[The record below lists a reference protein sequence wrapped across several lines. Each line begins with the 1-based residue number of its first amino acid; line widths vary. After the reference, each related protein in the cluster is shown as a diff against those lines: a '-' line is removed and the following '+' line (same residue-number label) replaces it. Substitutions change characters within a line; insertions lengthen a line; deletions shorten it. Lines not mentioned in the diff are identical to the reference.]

1 MDPIYLLQAS
11 ILSKII
17 NNPMG
22 LKETPI
28 YISLVFAVYLLYRII
43 PYKISESIN
52 NYILEKWFDKDESS
66 IIIPYHI
73 KTFSSGLK
81 PIERTIYSERFHAIT
96 YHIIKYHLCDFSS
109 MNENIQF
116 ENSRNY
122 YHNDSD
128 FILLPKHTNRIKI
141 ADGDSPDD
149 SIYFEII
156 LENIKSQENDSEEA
170 DPKKTVFLR
179 TPSKKYIYK
188 LSKQGK
194 DSLESLHEFL
204 GDLVQTYKDEVINKP
219 IQYNFEYIS
228 TIKDDNDK
236 SILKI
241 KESPFHT
248 NRTFQNLF
256 FERKSEFIEF
266 ISKFNSLKHTK
277 KSDIEYRESVKN
289 EYKRIGNPYKA
300 TILLH
305 GDPGCGK
312 SSLIKATAEYTG
324 RHCVLVSW
332 MKIKTCT
339 DFISLLRPMKIGYKE
354 YKPSELIIVFE
365 DFDAN
370 ACEILKT
377 RANLKT
383 KKGTIEI
390 DNGSVDS
397 SDFDDLGQDPSLKSI
412 KTQLDKIMNPKTI
425 FPLTPIADEL
435 TLDYILNALDGIAEL
450 HDTIIFFTTNDIESI
465 DPALKRP
472 GRIDLILKME
482 KISQKMIRDLLEYR
496 YGCILENNIL
506 EKIKKIPENK
516 YSYAEFSDI
525 CNKYSTVEK
534 LIESDCF
541 LIL

>member
-17 NNPMG
+17 NNPME
-22 LKETPI
+22 LKEIPAYMCI
-28 YISLVFAVYLLYRII
+28 ILAIYLLYRIT

-73 KTFSSGLK
+73 KLYSSGLN
-81 PIERTIYSERFHAIT
+81 PIQRTLYSERFHAIT

-116 ENSRNY
+116 ENSNSY
-122 YHNDSD
+122 YDNDSD

-156 LENIKSQENDSEEA
+156 LENIKTPENDGEEGN
-170 DPKKTVFLR
+170 PKKTVFLR

-188 LSKQGK
+188 LSKPGK

-204 GDLVQTYKDEVINKP
+204 GTLVKTYKDEVINKP

-277 KSDIEYRESVKN
+277 KSDIEYRESIKK

-300 TILLH
+300 TIMLY

-324 RHCVLVSW
+324 RHCVLISW

-354 YKPSELIIVFE
+354 YKPNELIIVFE

-370 ACEILKT
+370 LCEILKT
-377 RANLKT
+377 RTNLKA
-383 KKGTIEI
+383 KKGIEI
-390 DNGSVDS
+390 DNGSIDS
-397 SDFDDLGQDPSLKSI
+397 SDFDDLGQDPSLKTI

-425 FPLTPIADEL
+425 FPFTPIDDEL

-482 KISQKMIRDLLEYR
+482 KISQKMICELLEYR

-506 EKIKKIPENK
+506 EKIKKISENK

-525 CNKYSTVEK
+525 CNKYSTLEK
-534 LIESDCF
+534 LIKSDIF